1 MDVNIDSVRT
11 VDLTLEKRLQVSR
24 MEIVDSGRRRR
35 FSNEAKL
42 AIVAES
48 YSSAAPSEISAA
60 GQPHAIL
67 VPIFQACTGRSHE
80 LLHSPSELLHRFIRW
95 PIAQSDVY
103 PPCSFHTHALWWIKW
118 CYAEL
123 VAREGTLYPRQRNAY
138 LVSYRLRLHPE
149 SSHLHDQVVALNL
162 VHTHRDTVIIIR
174 GKEAAASGQFRHDDG
189 VCSYYVVLVFH
200 SVPKLLGGACRLGRR
215 LRVIPRSVVAFLFIP
230 SNRSPQ
236 RQCLLE
242 GHSNQISPNIDRRY
256 RRSSPSAPSI

>member
-1 MDVNIDSVRT
+1 MISSIPA
-11 VDLTLEKRLQVSR
+11 LKFPA
-24 MEIVDSGRRRR
+24 IHIH
-35 FSNEAKL
+35 
-42 AIVAES
+42 AIVFQF
-48 YSSAAPSEISAA
+48 SAAPSEISAA

-67 VPIFQACTGRSHE
+67 VPIFQACTGRLHE
-80 LLHSPSELLHRFIRW
+80 LLHSPSELLHRFIGW

-138 LVSYRLRLHPE
+138 LVSYHLRLHPE

-200 SVPKLLGGACRLGRR
+200 SVPKLLDGACRLEAPSAC
-215 LRVIPRSVVAFLFIP
+215 IPRSVVHSFSSHRIGHLSANAFLEGP
-230 SNRSPQ
+230 SNR
-236 RQCLLE
+236 
-242 GHSNQISPNIDRRY
+242 ISPNIDRRY
-256 RRSSPSAPSI
+256 RRSGPSAPSI